1 MTIEM
6 GDVEGGTPLLRTPE
20 APSSGLLDVSPR
32 DDNYSSSKQKGVSH
46 AYLTRHSTDALR
58 MYALLLLV
66 ATCVACPFLAI
77 EWCILTLVFSS
88 CAFGAIASLWLSR
101 SVLQSDDGTPEM
113 REVSDPIREGAEGFL
128 KVQYTAIAKFAIPLA
143 FLIVVSYQFRPHS
156 QKPGGVAL
164 LGNTVLGIVAALGF
178 CFGAVCSA
186 IAGYVSMWVATL
198 SNIRVASAARR
209 SYGEALVLC
218 FRGGAFSAVLNLTLC
233 IAGTLTLKFT
243 LCIATKYTHCL
254 HRCHVPV
261 HSIALYVCS

>member
-1 MTIEM
+1 
-6 GDVEGGTPLLRTPE
+6 
-20 APSSGLLDVSPR
+20 
-32 DDNYSSSKQKGVSH
+32 
-46 AYLTRHSTDALR
+46 

-66 ATCVACPFLAI
+66 ATCSACPFLAI

-101 SVLQSDDGTPEM
+101 SVLQCDDGTAEM

-128 KVQYTAIAKFAIPLA
+128 KVQYAAIAKFAIPLA
-143 FLIVVSYQFRPHS
+143 VLIVVSYQFRPHS
-156 QKPGGVAL
+156 LKPGGVAL
-164 LGNTVLGIVAALGF
+164 LGNTMLGVVAALGF

-186 IAGYVSMWVATL
+186 LSGYLSMWVATL

-233 IAGTLTLKFT
+233 ILGKSTLKFS
-243 LCIATKYTHCL
+243 TKCNQ
-254 HRCHVPV
+254 
-261 HSIALYVCS
+261 LYSLVV